1 MRSLFQMLKFMKK
14 ILLDENLPK
23 QLKRYFS
30 AKFEVTSVP
39 DLGWQSKKNGEL
51 LTALDEAGIDYLLTA
66 DKNLRY
72 QQNLEKFNVKIIVLL
87 TFDNR
92 LKNLIAKIN
101 EIENKIKEA
110 NKSDKIIEI
119 DLRRK

>member
-1 MRSLFQMLKFMKK
+1 MKK
-14 ILLDENLPK
+14 VLLDENLPR

-30 AKFEVTSVP
+30 TDFEVTSVP

-51 LTALDEAGIDYLLTA
+51 LTAMDESGIDYLLTS

-72 QQNLEKFNVKIIVLL
+72 QQNLEKFKVRVVVLL

-92 LKNLIAKIN
+92 LKNLIAKIG
-101 EIENKIKEA
+101 EIEAKIKEA
-110 NKSDKIIEI
+110 NESDKIIEVDI
-119 DLRRK
+119 CRK

>member
-1 MRSLFQMLKFMKK
+1 MKK

-30 AKFEVTSVP
+30 AKFEVTSAP

-51 LTALDEAGIDYLLTA
+51 LKALDNAGIDYLLTV

-72 QQNLEKFNVKIIVLL
+72 QQNLEKFNVIVIVLL

-92 LKNLIAKIN
+92 LKNLIAQVE
-101 EIENKIKEA
+101 EIENKINEV
-110 NKSDKIIEI
+110 NDPERIIEI
-119 DLRRK
+119 DLRGK

>member
-1 MRSLFQMLKFMKK
+1 MKK
-14 ILLDENLPK
+14 VLLDENLPR

-30 AKFEVTSVP
+30 ADFEVSSVP

-51 LTALDEAGIDYLLTA
+51 LMAMDEWGIDYLLTS

-72 QQNLEKFNVKIIVLL
+72 QQNLEKFKVRVVVLL

-92 LKNLIAKIN
+92 LKNLIAKIG
-101 EIENKIKEA
+101 EIEAKIKEA
-110 NKSDKIIEI
+110 NESDKIIEVDI
-119 DLRRK
+119 RRK